1 MKLKRFKDFI
11 QESEDSSE
19 FGLSVYGDILRVVL
33 KKEEYTNLLSI
44 SYSGDKMLTKLKS
57 IQTLR
62 NEYQESDWDKLDI
75 IYSKATNKASKNI
88 DKAVKKFESEIN
100 KVLKDFETT
109 IGKL

>member
-19 FGLSVYGDILRVVL
+19 YGLSVYGDILHVEL
-33 KKEEYTNLLSI
+33 KKEEHINLISI
-44 SYSGDKMLTKLKS
+44 NYSGDKILTKLKS

-62 NEYQESDWDKLDI
+62 NEYKEDYWGELDK
-75 IYSKATNKASKNI
+75 IYSKETDKASKNI

-100 KVLKDFETT
+100 KILKDFETT